1 MWNSIFGA
9 WRSQQFP
16 SITKVRKK
24 RSYTR
29 IIARP
34 ISICAVARI
43 KLKKHT
49 TVAFLGKV
57 CPTDKQGCRA
67 HFIRCAPQRIHSTP
81 VGWIDCGQ
89 GSGGVSSAK
98 GCQRRS
104 LPRRQRGLSSV
115 PEVKPASGARQ
126 KKEDYRPHTS
136 DAFMD
141 DSGKLVFIA
150 LSLRLTSIAVV
161 AWMTSSR
168 WLAKHLVRDA
178 RTLDLNA
185 GGGKGDLSTKT
196 WSVEVSRIQRFG
208 NMVEKK
214 WKTQK
219 MIKQKQKKHL
229 NKKKNVQK
237 TDKNIPQ
244 KKSYTNERFN
254 ILEKK
259 TETEKKSKKRE
270 TKWKNI
276 PSPPF
281 VWCCVPLFPLSCGA
295 GCSTWVLLPS
305 PPFCWCGAAVPTR
318 LCQIK
323 TNFDW
328 TNVR

>member
-9 WRSQQFP
+9 WRSQQYP

-67 HFIRCAPQRIHSTP
+67 HFRRCAPQRIHSTP

-104 LPRRQRGLSSV
+104 LPRRQRWLSSV

-178 RTLDLNA
+178 RRLDLNA

-208 NMVEKK
+208 NTVEKK

-219 MIKQKQKKHL
+219 MIKQKQK
-229 NKKKNVQK
+229 NIWIKKKMFKKQTKIFHKKNLIQMNVSIYWKKKQK
-237 TDKNIPQ
+237 LKKNQ
-244 KKSYTNERFN
+244 KKGKQNE
-254 ILEKK
+254 K
-259 TETEKKSKKRE
+259 TS
-270 TKWKNI
+270 
-276 PSPPF
+276 
-281 VWCCVPLFPLSCGA
+281 
-295 GCSTWVLLPS
+295 LLLLL
-305 PPFCWCGAAVPTR
+305 CGAACPSSLFLVVLVAPLGCCCLLLHSVGVVLPFR
-318 LCQIK
+318 PDCVK
-323 TNFDW
+323 
-328 TNVR
+328 